1 MRFKLVCTF
10 KEMWNHHV
18 PFNSSTDFSEL
29 MYDSLK
35 VGAQMYYKC
44 GMSFDG
50 SRDKNPNKKGCC
62 HFQKNEH
69 APKGPKIWHLAQ
81 RASAS
86 AEIVTEVATCEDAWG
101 S

>member
-10 KEMWNHHV
+10 RETWNHHV
-18 PFNSSTDFSEL
+18 PFNSSTDCSEL

-35 VGAQMYYKC
+35 VGAQLYYKC

-50 SRDKNPNKKGCC
+50 SRDI
-62 HFQKNEH
+62 H
-69 APKGPKIWHLAQ
+69 PKIKTPIKKDAAIYKKTSMHPRDQ
-81 RASAS
+81 KYGIF
-86 AEIVTEVATCEDAWG
+86 EIVTEVATCEDAWG